1 MKTKTKDLNL
11 PLFLS
16 QLVYFGGL
24 QDFTVDF
31 IAKKY
36 SNEEIKSFLEKEVRE
51 YKEEII

>member
-1 MKTKTKDLNL
+1 METETKDLNL

-16 QLVYFGGL
+16 QLVYFGDL
-24 QDFTVDF
+24 EDFTVDF

-36 SNEEIKSFLEKEVRE
+36 SKEEIKSFLEKEVRK